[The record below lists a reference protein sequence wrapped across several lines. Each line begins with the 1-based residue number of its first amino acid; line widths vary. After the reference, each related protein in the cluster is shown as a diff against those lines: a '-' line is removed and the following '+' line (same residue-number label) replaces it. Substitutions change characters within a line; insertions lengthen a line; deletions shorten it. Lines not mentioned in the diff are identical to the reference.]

1 MQEKLTK
8 LLKDRRMLGGL
19 GAAILIIVIAVLIHG
34 RTVNVLQ
41 NKYFE
46 PKYEGI
52 DTQGYITYKSRY
64 QLYKSIGDILAKKA
78 KLTEMETE
86 AIVGDGSNTS
96 YILDGDKVN
105 DYLEEH
111 YFDLS
116 NTDKEHLSLF
126 KRWASE
132 ITISVSVNGKETST
146 SGLKNGDKVTFEI
159 KVAKDAEKKNPIRAS
174 KKTYKVSGLKE
185 RKTIS
190 LSSVYSNSNL
200 KMKAEGVESKH
211 KSENSIQF
219 SYTGKQKLDL
229 GDLDD
234 SYDNKGYVNG
244 NKVTVKASILLK
256 KLRENNPDYKF
267 TGSGNHTYTVSGLV
281 DKSADYSK
289 LVNYVD
295 SEKKKEE
302 DSKIVY
308 STSITKLGDLQKVY
322 VRWPYLQKWEVTGR

>member
-78 KLTEMETE
+78 KLTKMETE

-116 NTDKEHLSLF
+116 NTDKEHLFLF
-126 KRWASE
+126 KR
-132 ITISVSVNGKETST
+132 
-146 SGLKNGDKVTFEI
+146 
-159 KVAKDAEKKNPIRAS
+159 
-174 KKTYKVSGLKE
+174 
-185 RKTIS
+185 
-190 LSSVYSNSNL
+190 
-200 KMKAEGVESKH
+200 
-211 KSENSIQF
+211 
-219 SYTGKQKLDL
+219 
-229 GDLDD
+229 
-234 SYDNKGYVNG
+234 
-244 NKVTVKASILLK
+244 
-256 KLRENNPDYKF
+256 
-267 TGSGNHTYTVSGLV
+267 
-281 DKSADYSK
+281 
-289 LVNYVD
+289 
-295 SEKKKEE
+295 
-302 DSKIVY
+302 
-308 STSITKLGDLQKVY
+308 
-322 VRWPYLQKWEVTGR
+322 

>member
-64 QLYKSIGDILAKKA
+64 QLYKSIGGILAKKA

-116 NTDKEHLSLF
+116 NTDKEHLSPF

-190 LSSVYSNSNL
+190 LSSVY
-200 KMKAEGVESKH
+200 K
-211 KSENSIQF
+211 
-219 SYTGKQKLDL
+219 
-229 GDLDD
+229 
-234 SYDNKGYVNG
+234 
-244 NKVTVKASILLK
+244 
-256 KLRENNPDYKF
+256 
-267 TGSGNHTYTVSGLV
+267 
-281 DKSADYSK
+281 
-289 LVNYVD
+289 
-295 SEKKKEE
+295 
-302 DSKIVY
+302 
-308 STSITKLGDLQKVY
+308 
-322 VRWPYLQKWEVTGR
+322 